1 MGKTESVIP
10 TKEEQC
16 SKLSLNLK
24 DLQQE
29 LELRNKEFNFIVEE
43 VSKMQQTI
51 ERKAMLID
59 NDRKE
64 LERKEKLQSL
74 LPEAPLHLKRIQVLL
89 ESNRNKMELLKKEWV
104 EIKQPLEDEHRR
116 ILQKYNEVNWLS
128 FTVWFFI
135 QIMYKIY

>member
-128 FTVWFFI
+128 FTV
-135 QIMYKIY
+135 

>member
-64 LERKEKLQSL
+64 LERKEKLHSL
-74 LPEAPLHLKRIQVLL
+74 LPEAPLHLKQIQVLL

-135 QIMYKIY
+135 QIMYKVY

>member
-51 ERKAMLID
+51 EHKAMLID

-128 FTVWFFI
+128 FTV
-135 QIMYKIY
+135 

>member
-51 ERKAMLID
+51 EHKAMLID